1 MAMETALLNCTVS
14 EVIQLLKGLLKKQ
27 GYEIEK
33 IDLQET
39 IVLAYRNGKWFSSKQ
54 HVLFQISSLD
64 SRSTRVDV
72 TATIEGKN
80 KSKEAE
86 EVLEEKIVSSIY
98 HFIQ

>member
-1 MAMETALLNCTVS
+1 METALLNCTVE
-14 EVIQLLKGLLKKQ
+14 EVIQLLKDLLRKQ

-39 IVLAYRNGKWFSSKQ
+39 IVLAYRNGKWFSQKQ
-54 HVLFQISSLD
+54 KVLFEISD
-64 SRSTRVDV
+64 MHHHGTRVDV

-86 EVLEEKIVSSIY
+86 ELLEEKLVTSIY
-98 HFIQ
+98 HFMQ